1 MLCQYAAAS
10 APSISPEE
18 VTSLG
23 PGSAQTIGA
32 EPDPLA
38 PEPRPSGGEH
48 LDHLEAGVSA
58 GVRLGAAQT
67 AGLMLGSDL
76 RQDLVCLHSG
86 RFRGVL
92 EQTEAATRL

>member
-1 MLCQYAAAS
+1 MVELS
-10 APSISPEE
+10 DVTGTRVT

-48 LDHLEAGVSA
+48 LDHLEAGEPGGRPDRWA
-58 GVRLGAAQT
+58 H
-67 AGLMLGSDL
+67 AGLETSDKTWWSL
-76 RQDLVCLHSG
+76 RSG